1 LSADE
6 LRALQRDA
14 FRAILD
20 EEEARLT
27 AVPGLIAEIRS
38 EVG

>member
-1 LSADE
+1 
-6 LRALQRDA
+6 LRALQHDA

-20 EEEARLT
+20 EEEARLAT
-27 AVPGLIAEIRS
+27 VPGLIAEIRS